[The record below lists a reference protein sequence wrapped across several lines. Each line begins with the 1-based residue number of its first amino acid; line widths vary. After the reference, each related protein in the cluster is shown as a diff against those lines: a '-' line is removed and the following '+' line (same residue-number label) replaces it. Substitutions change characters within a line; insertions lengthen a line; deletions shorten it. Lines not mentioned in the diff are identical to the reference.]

1 MDPLF
6 RLHNAIRIEDIKVRE
21 YTPKIDTTDIGKAY
35 STIVA
40 SHQSTLLNLKLQA
53 TLQIQANLNEL
64 QNK

>member
-1 MDPLF
+1 MDQLF
-6 RLHNAIRIEDIKVRE
+6 RLHNSIRIEEIKVRE

-40 SHQSTLLNLKLQA
+40 SHQSTLLTLKLQA

>member
-6 RLHNAIRIEDIKVRE
+6 RLHNAIRMEDIKVRE

-64 QNK
+64 RNK

>member
-6 RLHNAIRIEDIKVRE
+6 RLHNAIRIEEIKVRE

-40 SHQSTLLNLKLQA
+40 SHQSTLKNLKLQA

>member
-6 RLHNAIRIEDIKVRE
+6 RLHNAIRMEENKIKE
-21 YTPKIDTTDIGKAY
+21 YTPKVTTTDVGRAY

-40 SHQSTLLNLKLQA
+40 SHQSTLNALSLQA
-53 TLQIQANLNEL
+53 TLQIQANLNAL

>member
-1 MDPLF
+1 MDLLF
-6 RLHNAIRIEDIKVRE
+6 RLHNAIRMEENKIKE

-40 SHQSTLLNLKLQA
+40 SHQSTLKNLKLQA
-53 TLQIQANLNEL
+53 TLQIQANLNDL